1 MNAHQEK
8 AGGTLMFCGME
19 HLFAA
24 GIQDVFWKFS
34 KGKFEVRGESS
45 KYEVRGFFE
54 SRRGLGNPF
63 PALCDGTPDAMRC
76 ASYGIF
82 YFKDD
87 IVT

>member
-34 KGKFEVRGESS
+34 KGKFEVRG
-45 KYEVRGFFE
+45 FFGE
-54 SRRGLGNPF
+54 ENGLGNPF
-63 PALCDGTPDAMRC
+63 PALCDGTPDAMRS

-82 YFKDD
+82 YFKND
-87 IVT
+87 IVR